1 MQDQERKKLPYC
13 IYEPLPEVPGGWS
26 MRCLIGQQ
34 LHDRHEFVPDA
45 GEDGDTAL
53 ARAHAAGEAWCV
65 AHGGEPANAP
75 SPLDG
80 WVRGMVRTMN
90 EISSN
95 PELHTQLSK
104 RGF

>member
-1 MQDQERKKLPYC
+1 MKDRERKKLPYC

-26 MRCLIGQQ
+26 VRCLIGQQ
-34 LHDRHEFVPDA
+34 LRDRHEFLPDP
-45 GEDGDTAL
+45 GEDGDTVL

-65 AHGGEPANAP
+65 AQGGEPANAA

-90 EISSN
+90 EVSSN